1 MNLTPQTQHLFLG
14 ILAVLIL
21 ASGVGQL
28 MKRKAATRPQL
39 AGTVENLVA
48 RVNAWWV
55 MAALLAATLALGF
68 HASVIVFG
76 LISFFALREFITA
89 TPTAAADH
97 RALFWAFF
105 VILPAQ
111 YFLVWIQWYGL
122 FAIFIPVYAFVFIPI
137 RLTLAGEYKDF
148 LERTARLQWGLMV
161 CVFFISHL
169 PMMLTL
175 QIPGFE
181 GRSSQLLLFLI
192 LVVQSSDVLQY
203 IWGKLL
209 GRHKVAP
216 VLSPSKT
223 WEGLVGGVLSA
234 SLLGLALT
242 SFTPFRWWQAFG
254 LALLATLLG
263 FFGGLVMSAIKRDR
277 GLKDWGHMI
286 KGHGGMLDRID
297 SLCFSAPLFFH
308 FVRNWWT

>member
-1 MNLTPQTQHLFLG
+1 MHLTPQTQHLFLG
-14 ILAVLIL
+14 ILAVLAVASVTGWIL
-21 ASGVGQL
+21 
-28 MKRKAATRPQL
+28 KRRAAARPAMQPVV
-39 AGTVENLVA
+39 ANLVA

-55 MAALLAATLALGF
+55 MAGVLAGTLALGF
-68 HASVIVFG
+68 HAAVIVFG

-89 TPTAAADH
+89 TPTTMADH
-97 RALFWAFF
+97 RALFWSFF
-105 VILPAQ
+105 VILPGQ
-111 YFLVWIQWYGL
+111 FFLVWIQWYGL
-122 FAIFIPVYAFVFIPI
+122 FAIFIPVYAFVFLPI
-137 RLTLAGEYKDF
+137 RMTMAGDCKGF

-169 PMMLTL
+169 PMLLTL
-175 QIPGFE
+175 RIPGFE

-203 IWGKLL
+203 IWGKML
-209 GRHKVAP
+209 GRRKVAP

-242 SFTPFRWWQAFG
+242 GFTPFRWWEAFG
-254 LALLATLLG
+254 LSLLATLLG

-277 GLKDWGHMI
+277 GIKDWGHMI
-286 KGHGGMLDRID
+286 QGHGGMMDRID

-308 FVRNWWT
+308 IVRHGWT

>member
-1 MNLTPQTQHLFLG
+1 MHLTPQTQHLFLG
-14 ILAVLIL
+14 ILVVLVL
-21 ASGVGQL
+21 ASVIGKML
-28 MKRKAATRPQL
+28 RLRARSRP
-39 AGTVENLVA
+39 GMMPTVENLVA
-48 RVNAWWV
+48 RVKSWWM
-55 MAALLAATLALGF
+55 MAALLAGTLAMGF
-68 HASVIVFG
+68 HAAVLVFG

-89 TPTAAADH
+89 TPTASADH
-97 RALFWAFF
+97 RALFWVFF

-111 YFLVWIQWYGL
+111 YWLVWIQWYGL
-122 FAIFIPVYAFVFIPI
+122 FSIFIPVYAFIFIPI
-137 RLTLAGEYKDF
+137 RLTMAGEYRDF

-161 CVFFISHL
+161 CVYFVSHL
-169 PMMLTL
+169 PMLLTL
-175 QIPGFE
+175 QIAGFE

-209 GRHKVAP
+209 GRNKVAP

-223 WEGLVGGVLSA
+223 WEGLLGGVLSA
-234 SLLGLALT
+234 SLMGLLLAG
-242 SFTPFRWWQAFG
+242 FTPFRWWQAFG
-254 LALLATLLG
+254 LSLLATLLG

>member
-1 MNLTPQTQHLFLG
+1 MHLTEQTQHLFLG
-14 ILAVLIL
+14 ILAVLIV
-21 ASGVGQL
+21 ASGAGWL
-28 MKRKAATRPQL
+28 LKRRAVTRPGL
-39 AGTVENLVA
+39 GPVVENLVT

-68 HASVIVFG
+68 HATVIVFG
-76 LISFFALREFITA
+76 LISFFALREFVTA

-97 RALFWAFF
+97 RALFWSFF

-122 FAIFIPVYAFVFIPI
+122 FSIFIPVYAFIFIPI

-175 QIPGFE
+175 HIPGFE
-181 GRSSQLLLFLI
+181 GRSAQLLLFLI

-209 GRHKVAP
+209 GRRKVAP

-242 SFTPFRWWQAFG
+242 GFTPFRWWQAFG